1 MEPRRHLEHVHVDV
15 MIILK
20 ESERTSVCFLRF
32 NYQRNY
38 LSTICLMKVNEARM
52 IYGGSQ

>member
-1 MEPRRHLEHVHVDV
+1 MEPRHHLEHVHVDV
-15 MIILK
+15 MIMLK
-20 ESERTSVCFLRF
+20 EFERTSLCFLRF

-38 LSTICLMKVNEARM
+38 LSTICLMKRNEARM